1 MKTFRLHLV
10 LPVQVQIRIESD
22 RHNKIP
28 RYVSNSF
35 KFFYHLI
42 ESIPA
47 EEEVET
53 EVGTTIM
60 EVDIEVVTTEDM
72 DVVGTADEAVD
83 MEIIAVDHIVGITG
97 LDLIHSPSICDK
109 WHCTTSCKHP
119 YHMGHVI
126 SSYKSKI
133 QIVEGVMVII
143 IVIIVTSRTEQNIY
157 CQKYFLQ
164 IMNS

>member
-1 MKTFRLHLV
+1 MSLIHL
-10 LPVQVQIRIESD
+10 S
-22 RHNKIP
+22 
-28 RYVSNSF
+28 
-35 KFFYHLI
+35 FFYHLI

-47 EEEVET
+47 EVEAATKEEVET

-72 DVVGTADEAVD
+72 DVVGTADEAVDTVD

-143 IVIIVTSRTEQNIY
+143 IVIIVTSRTEQSTAKNTFY
-157 CQKYFLQ
+157 R
-164 IMNS
+164 